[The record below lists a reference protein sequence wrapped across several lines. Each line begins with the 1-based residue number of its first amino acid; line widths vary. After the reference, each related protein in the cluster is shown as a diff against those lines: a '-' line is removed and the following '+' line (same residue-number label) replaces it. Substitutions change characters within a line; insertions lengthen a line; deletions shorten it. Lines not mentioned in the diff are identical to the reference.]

1 MERTDELIRAFRIL
15 QKRANSKDSQASYS
29 WSAIS
34 NMIGDQVGI
43 ELNYDNINPIIQS
56 TPELKKLI
64 KSYSGKGVVLNTKAK
79 EAPTEFG
86 QSPGVDM
93 GAAKSAAKNV
103 LQQPG

>member
-1 MERTDELIRAFRIL
+1 MEGTDELIRAFRIL

-86 QSPGVDM
+86 QS
-93 GAAKSAAKNV
+93 
-103 LQQPG
+103 

>member
-1 MERTDELIRAFRIL
+1 MESTDELIRAFRIL
-15 QKRANSKDSQASYS
+15 KQRADSKDSQDTYS
-29 WSAIS
+29 WNAIN

-43 ELNYDNINPIIQS
+43 DLDYDVVNPIIQS

-86 QSPGVDM
+86 KSPGIDM
-93 GAAKSAAKNV
+93 AAAKSAAKNV